1 MAYLTIELKTND
13 QGGTAAEIAYSG
25 IDFRMAEKKYYEI
38 LAIAATSGRPAHAA
52 VILDSMGQMLA
63 SMGYAAEEEQEES

>member
-1 MAYLTIELKTND
+1 MAYVTIELKTND
-13 QGGTAAEIAYSG
+13 QGGTAAETIYAG
-25 IDFRMAEKKYYEI
+25 IDYRMAEKKYYET

-52 VILDSMGQMLA
+52 IILDEMGQMLA